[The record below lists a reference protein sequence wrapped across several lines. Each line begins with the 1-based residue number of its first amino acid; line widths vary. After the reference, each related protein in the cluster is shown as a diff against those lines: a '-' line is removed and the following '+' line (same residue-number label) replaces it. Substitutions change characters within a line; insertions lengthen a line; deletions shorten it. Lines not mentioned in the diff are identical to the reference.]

1 MYRGVTLYFL
11 QNAIDPT
18 SSQEVRS
25 ALSSI
30 NISFRKSADSDT
42 NELWMNGIGVEDE
55 IRGSAVSSMVS
66 PVAAIPQVRLKLVEE
81 QRLMGN
87 AGGLVMD
94 GRDIG
99 THVFPNADVKIFM
112 TASPQIR
119 AQRRNEELKT
129 NGENWSME
137 DVLQNLI
144 ERDRIDT
151 TRADQ
156 PLRQAEDAVLL
167 DNSNLSRE
175 AQLEWALKL
184 VQERLKESH

>member
-1 MYRGVTLYFL
+1 
-11 QNAIDPT
+11 
-18 SSQEVRS
+18 
-25 ALSSI
+25 
-30 NISFRKSADSDT
+30 
-42 NELWMNGIGVEDE
+42 
-55 IRGSAVSSMVS
+55 
-66 PVAAIPQVRLKLVEE
+66 
-81 QRLMGN
+81 
-87 AGGLVMD
+87 
-94 GRDIG
+94 
-99 THVFPNADVKIFM
+99 
-112 TASPQIR
+112 
-119 AQRRNEELKT
+119 
-129 NGENWSME
+129 ME